1 MVVGISGKKE
11 MGIVVQA
18 ITQYADD
25 CMGNGDYIE
34 MVNALKIALNMA
46 NMYFIKHFYKH
57 YIAEVKD
64 DLQETIHQGE
74 YAQQYLDLL
83 EEII

>member
-11 MGIVVQA
+11 MGIAVQA

-34 MVNALKIALNMA
+34 MVI
-46 NMYFIKHFYKH
+46 YFPIMGMVGKKN
-57 YIAEVKD
+57 
-64 DLQETIHQGE
+64 
-74 YAQQYLDLL
+74 
-83 EEII
+83 

>member
-1 MVVGISGKKE
+1 
-11 MGIVVQA
+11 
-18 ITQYADD
+18 
-25 CMGNGDYIE
+25 MGNGDYIE

-46 NMYFIKHFYKH
+46 NMYELREEEDIKHFYKH